1 MMTFG
6 APTGVFSGGVCWCC
20 RRHDDGIA
28 YIHPTRNGPVWFWS
42 CHDHIRLA
50 KKAAH
55 MPPRDETGKQ
65 IGDDPTWQ
73 GEQAAARTAQDQRA
87 AESLQVRRDL
97 AAQQE
102 AMRRAGKKAGDYLD
116 AIGKTDLATLT
127 QIEWV
132 TFLRLNLDTFGQSL
146 ADLIESHEVP
156 F

>member
-28 YIHPTRNGPVWFWS
+28 YIHPTRNGQVWFWS

-55 MPPRDETGKQ
+55 MPRRELDEY
-65 IGDDPTWQ
+65 
-73 GEQAAARTAQDQRA
+73 E
-87 AESLQVRRDL
+87 
-97 AAQQE
+97 QE

-146 ADLIESHEVP
+146 AELIESHEVP